1 MSAKNK
7 IRRVMESDR
16 ALVNSA
22 LSTMLRTT
30 KGPRM
35 LIDAMKYSVLGRG
48 KRIRSIL
55 TIESARAVNGKV
67 KEALPFACAIE
78 LAHNFSLIHDDLPA
92 MDDDNLRRGKLTC
105 HKKFSEGLAILAG
118 DGLLN
123 LSFAVAARAKH
134 KNALKIISLLSDAI
148 GTRSM
153 MGGQALD
160 IYNNKKKRKIKTA
173 LKNKI
178 DKMKTAALM
187 AAACKIGGCAAR
199 ASAKVSE
206 KLYRFGINLGL
217 AFQAAD
223 DMDDCGRGSGEMK
236 DLEKRAKYF
245 IAKSK
250 NEIHF
255 LEKKGDALRFIGD
268 AIAERAKKIKK

>member
-1 MSAKNK
+1 MNAKDK
-7 IRRVMESDR
+7 IRLVMKSDR

-22 LSTMLRTT
+22 LATILRTT

-35 LIDAMKYSVLGRG
+35 LMDAMKYSVLGGG

-55 TIESARAVNGKV
+55 TIESARAVSGKA

-105 HKKFSEGLAILAG
+105 HKKFSEEIAILAG

-134 KNALKIISLLSDAI
+134 KNTLKIISLLSDAI
-148 GTRSM
+148 GTQSM
-153 MGGQALD
+153 MGGQAID
-160 IYNNKKKRKIKTA
+160 ICNKRKPKIKTA

-178 DKMKTAALM
+178 DKMKTAELM
-187 AAACKIGGCAAR
+187 ATACKIGAEAACASSR
-199 ASAKVSE
+199 LSE

-236 DLEKRAKYF
+236 GLEKRVKYF

-250 NEIHF
+250 NEIRF
-255 LEKKGDALRFIGD
+255 LGKKGNTLRFIGD
-268 AIAERAKKIKK
+268 AIAERVKKIKK

>member
-1 MSAKNK
+1 MNAKDK
-7 IRRVMESDR
+7 IRRVIKSDR

-22 LSTMLRTT
+22 LATILRTT

-35 LIDAMKYSVLGRG
+35 LIDAMKYSVLGGG
-48 KRIRSIL
+48 KRIRPIL
-55 TIESARAVNGKV
+55 TIESARAAGGKV

-92 MDDDNLRRGKLTC
+92 MDDDDLRRGKLTC
-105 HKKFSEGLAILAG
+105 HKKFSEEMAILAG

-148 GTRSM
+148 GTQSM

-160 IYNNKKKRKIKTA
+160 ICNKRKLKIKTA

-187 AAACKIGGCAAR
+187 AAACKIGAEAAR
-199 ASAKVSE
+199 ASSKFSE

-223 DMDDCGRGSGEMK
+223 DMDDCGRGLCEMK
-236 DLEKRAKYF
+236 GLEKRALAVA
-245 IAKSK
+245 IITRGELLVSG
-250 NEIHF
+250 HPG
-255 LEKKGDALRFIGD
+255 EKLQRKV
-268 AIAERAKKIKK
+268 ES